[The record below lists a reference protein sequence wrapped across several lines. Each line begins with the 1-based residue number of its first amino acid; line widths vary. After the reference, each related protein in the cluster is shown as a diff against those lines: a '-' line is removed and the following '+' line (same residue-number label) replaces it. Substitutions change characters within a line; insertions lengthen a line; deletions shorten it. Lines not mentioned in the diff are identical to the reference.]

1 MTGEFHHVPIEER
14 AMPNPTNSEATAIEE
29 AYQNQVKALF
39 NVLFT
44 NLIGEPVSHETD
56 QQCSE
61 GFAAGVKIAKRARD
75 LALNA
80 V

>member
-1 MTGEFHHVPIEER
+1 
-14 AMPNPTNSEATAIEE
+14 MPNLTNSEATAIEA
-29 AYQNQVKALF
+29 AYQDQVKALF

-44 NLIGEPVSHETD
+44 NLVDERVGHETD

-61 GFAAGVKIAKRARD
+61 KFAVGIKIAKRARD